1 MKLLPGV
8 PETPAGEPDL
18 AVEVT
23 RRIRFEAAHYLPNH
37 DGECRYTHGHSW
49 NALITV
55 AGRLQ
60 TNGPH
65 EGMVCDMGKIAEYFK
80 TVLEVQLDHR
90 MLNDTLPAAYQPPT
104 TENVARF
111 LMASYL
117 GAGFPVVRVTVRET
131 ENQTATVTA

>member
-23 RRIRFEAAHYLPNH
+23 RRIRFEASHHLPGYH
-37 DGECRYTHGHSW
+37 GLCSHRHGHSW
-49 NALITV
+49 EAWITV
-55 AGRLQ
+55 AGELQ
-60 TNGPH
+60 TEGP
-65 EGMVCDMGKIAEYFK
+65 EKGMVCDMGKIAEYFK
-80 TVLEVQLDHR
+80 TVLEAQLDHTD
-90 MLNDTLPAAYQPPT
+90 LNGSLPDPFYPPT